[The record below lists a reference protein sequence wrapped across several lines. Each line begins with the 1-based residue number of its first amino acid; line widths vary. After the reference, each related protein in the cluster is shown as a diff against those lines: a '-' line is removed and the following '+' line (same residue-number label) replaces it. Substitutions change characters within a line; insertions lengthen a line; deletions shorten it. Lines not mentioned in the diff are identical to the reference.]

1 MWKAIKDTGDEYLR
15 ARLASIYQ
23 MYIASFLAIV
33 KEDLISVVSDR
44 ELYGLAFMATVLSD
58 ALHVQIA
65 LLKQEIPV
73 ETVTKLL
80 KTLLWNLINGKGADY
95 V

>member
-1 MWKAIKDTGDEYLR
+1 
-15 ARLASIYQ
+15 
-23 MYIASFLAIV
+23 
-33 KEDLISVVSDR
+33 
-44 ELYGLAFMATVLSD
+44 MATVLSD